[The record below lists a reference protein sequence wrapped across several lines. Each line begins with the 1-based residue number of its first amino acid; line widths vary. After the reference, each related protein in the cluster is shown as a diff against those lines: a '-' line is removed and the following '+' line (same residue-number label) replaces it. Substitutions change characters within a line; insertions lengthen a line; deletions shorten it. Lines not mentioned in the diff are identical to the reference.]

1 MKPRSPIS
9 SDAFSA
15 VNNSPPSSLIRQPQ
29 SLTSLEKNLFPS
41 LEASDGHK
49 VDEEFDKLTNESRLD
64 SLLTKE
70 TSKLDELLD
79 DSNHVPLS
87 IDKVNK
93 QLQSKSKQMTHAHY
107 RALGQEFFFKKK
119 SRPKNNIPEIK
130 KINQLQDFLI
140 R

>member
-107 RALGQEFFFKKK
+107 RALGQEFFFFKKNLGQRLIFLK
-119 SRPKNNIPEIK
+119 SK
-130 KINQLQDFLI
+130 K
-140 R
+140 

>member
-1 MKPRSPIS
+1 MLLLIFNFFPNFQDNVKPRSPIS

-93 QLQSKSKQMTHAHY
+93 QLQSKSKQMTQKS
-107 RALGQEFFFKKK
+107 LGQKIIFLKSKK
-119 SRPKNNIPEIK
+119 
-130 KINQLQDFLI
+130 
-140 R
+140 